1 MILLRFAFKF
11 LALILA
17 LIVAIPVVSTARV
30 WWSGT
35 HPATGKAEF
44 AVVLGAA
51 QLNGRPGEVLSAR
64 LEKARE
70 LYRQNRVARIITVGF
85 GQPGDR
91 TTEAKAGAAWLRA
104 NGVKRNDVIVVNSGL
119 DTYSSTL
126 AYAKRIKDKSAS
138 VFVVTDPWH
147 CLRAVTMARD
157 FMLQAECVAVDKGPN
172 KVGNASSRY
181 LIREMGA
188 YLAYI
193 TLGRRGIHLSD
204 HNVQGQASAAG
215 GSEHE

>member
-1 MILLRFAFKF
+1 MIIFKLAFKVIALL
-11 LALILA
+11 LAI
-17 LIVAIPVVSTARV
+17 IVAIPVISTARV

-35 HPATGKAEF
+35 HSATGTAKF

-51 QLNGRPGEVLSAR
+51 QLNGRPGEVLAAR

-70 LYRQNRVARIITVGF
+70 LYKQERVEKIITVGF

-91 TTEAKAGAAWLRA
+91 TTEAKAGAAWLRSQ
-104 NGVKRNDVIVVNSGL
+104 GVARTDIVVVNSGL
-119 DTYSSTL
+119 DTYTSTV
-126 AYAKRIKDKSAS
+126 AYAKRIKDKSQS
-138 VFVVTDPWH
+138 LFVVTDPWH

-157 FMLQAECVAVDKGPN
+157 FAFDAQCVAVDKGPN
-172 KVGNASSRY
+172 KLGSASSRY

-204 HNVQGQASAAG
+204 HHIQGSAG
-215 GSEHE
+215 GAGE

>member
-1 MILLRFAFKF
+1 MILFKFAFKVI
-11 LALILA
+11 ALIA
-17 LIVAIPVVSTARV
+17 TIIIAIPVVSVGRV

-35 HPATGKAEF
+35 HSTSGEARF

-51 QLNGRPGEVLSAR
+51 QLNGRPGEVLTAR

-70 LYRQNRVARIITVGF
+70 LYKQNRVAKVITVGY

-91 TTEAKAGAAWLRA
+91 TTEAKAGAAWLRSQ
-104 NGVKRNDVIVVNSGL
+104 GVARKDVIVVNSGL
-119 DTYSSTL
+119 DTYTSTV
-126 AYAKRIKDKSAS
+126 AYAKQIKDKSAS
-138 VFVVTDPWH
+138 VFLVTDPWH

-157 FMLQAECVAVDKGPN
+157 FQIQAGCVPVDTGPN
-172 KVGNASSRY
+172 KLGNASTRY
-181 LIREMGA
+181 LFRETGA

-204 HNVQGQASAAG
+204 HNPLSVNSAAD
-215 GSEHE
+215 E

>member
-1 MILLRFAFKF
+1 MILFKFAFKLLTF
-11 LALILA
+11 LIAI
-17 LIVAIPVVSTARV
+17 IIAIPVISTARV

-35 HPATGKAEF
+35 HSATGSAEF

-51 QLNGRPGEVLSAR
+51 QLNGRPGEVLTAR
-64 LEKARE
+64 LERARE
-70 LYRQNRVARIITVGF
+70 LYKEGRVKKIITVGF

-104 NGVKRNDVIVVNSGL
+104 KGVARNDVLVVNSGL
-119 DTYSSTL
+119 DTYTSTI
-126 AYAKRIKDKSAS
+126 AYAKRIKDKSKRI
-138 VFVVTDPWH
+138 FVVTDPWH

-157 FMLQAECVAVDKGPN
+157 AQLDAQCISVDKGPN
-172 KVGNASSRY
+172 RLGNASTRY

-204 HNVQGQASAAG
+204 HHIQSVTG
-215 GSEHE
+215 GAHE

>member
-1 MILLRFAFKF
+1 MILFKFAFK
-11 LALILA
+11 ILTFIIA
-17 LIVAIPVVSTARV
+17 IIVAIPVLSLARV

-35 HPATGKAEF
+35 HPASGNATY

-51 QLNGRPGEVLSAR
+51 QLNGRPGEVLGAR

-70 LYRQNRVARIITVGF
+70 LYQKGRVKKIVTVGF
-85 GQPGDR
+85 SQPGDR

-104 NGVKRNDVIVVNSGL
+104 NGVQRKDVIIVNTGM
-119 DTYSSTL
+119 DTYTSTV
-126 AYAKRIKDKSAS
+126 AYAKRIEKMSGKEQRI
-138 VFVVTDPWH
+138 FLVTDPWH
-147 CLRAVTMARD
+147 CLRSVTMARD
-157 FMLQAECVAVDKGPN
+157 FQLQADCVSVDQGPN
-172 KVGNASSRY
+172 KLGNASSRY

-204 HNVQGQASAAG
+204 HTIQGSAVGVNV
-215 GSEHE
+215 